1 MRASLQE
8 PLLLSQ
14 RPSRPHVPRMM
25 LAAVCLLAAP
35 AAFLVIPAVR
45 DTQTHI
51 FAESTIKAMDNPPAN
66 GSFVIPPAC
75 LYEVLGVTL
84 SGTALLAATIIIVPA
99 LGFEAGGIEAESAAA
114 AWQSTMGNVEKESL
128 FSLLQSL
135 AARGQLLKVLEF
147 GLPVV
152 GNIAV
157 ASAAF
162 CAELDKIE
170 DATMGAARA
179 IANTT
184 TAVLAEVKRAA
195 EDAKAI
201 EQLRDAAESAAEGAT
216 EASKQAIAN
225 ASATAKEVVDAA
237 SDEARK
243 WWEHVTNGTTFSAS
257 GASSR
262 TMGSGLLSAG
272 AALLS
277 AAALQLCL

>member
-1 MRASLQE
+1 
-8 PLLLSQ
+8 
-14 RPSRPHVPRMM
+14 
-25 LAAVCLLAAP
+25 
-35 AAFLVIPAVR
+35 
-45 DTQTHI
+45 
-51 FAESTIKAMDNPPAN
+51 
-66 GSFVIPPAC
+66 
-75 LYEVLGVTL
+75 
-84 SGTALLAATIIIVPA
+84 
-99 LGFEAGGIEAESAAA
+99 
-114 AWQSTMGNVEKESL
+114 
-128 FSLLQSL
+128 
-135 AARGQLLKVLEF
+135 
-147 GLPVV
+147 
-152 GNIAV
+152 
-157 ASAAF
+157 
-162 CAELDKIE
+162 
-170 DATMGAARA
+170 MGAARA